1 MAALQKN
8 RTAIA
13 ALVVYVASLIGGG
26 LHHHEHPTQDG
37 HLHASRAIA
46 LVSDKAAESLDDDDS
61 SCTICKAVHLA
72 KASTPNAMVQV
83 CSTCIYEARVGHSV
97 QPLLPFRAISRARA
111 PPVA

>member
-13 ALVVYVASLIGGG
+13 ALVVYVASLVGGG
-26 LHHHEHPTQDG
+26 LHHHEHAVRGAD
-37 HLHASRAIA
+37 LHASRVIA
-46 LVSDKAAESLDDDDS
+46 LVSDEAAESPDDDDS

-83 CSTCIYEARVGHSV
+83 CSTCIYEARVVHGV
-97 QPLLPFRAISRARA
+97 QPLLPFRAVSRARA